1 MNIYLVTCEGGL
13 TDNYHSGGAMLV
25 AAESETDALEVFHE
39 HRSKSDSENDL
50 RRANEATVKQIVV
63 NGRGKLAT
71 IPDAGCC

>member
-1 MNIYLVTCEGGL
+1 
-13 TDNYHSGGAMLV
+13 MLV